1 MKLLNI
7 EVTSRGTVFDARY
20 DIFRQNGAEVYHLTM
35 AHQASVYPH
44 FAGVKYLPTQ
54 TLDTVVEVAR
64 QWHQEI
70 GFDAVI
76 TTDEASVLSAAA
88 IADDLLLPGVSLD
101 AAAKSRNKYYMRQAH
116 HAHRAPSPEFE
127 LCYSLESGLKAA
139 ETIGYPVIIK
149 PTLGGNAEHVYLIR
163 DEQTLKD
170 RFPVASAANQAY
182 SYCVHEA
189 ISEALGPNTMLVEG
203 YLSGSEHCIEA
214 WVFEGKAHIGSIA
227 DRLSVELDV
236 FDNDLYRTPTA
247 LAINQIDLLAAA
259 LQAGVEAQG
268 ITHGVVHAELRFHQ
282 GLPYIVEIAA
292 RVGGGSL
299 SKMAQLSYDYCP
311 ITTAYLVAT
320 NQLPTRATLP
330 PTGKVAVGLTML
342 SRQGRIKDIRV
353 PDLVTN
359 HPQVFNL
366 AILAKP
372 GDVHRRPPEG
382 NDMFGY
388 IGVTGQSQQEAIELA
403 SRLFEEIRID
413 FYTDSAYED
422 AHFVKESS

>member
-7 EVTSRGTVFDARY
+7 EVTSRGAVFDTRY
-20 DIFRQNGAEVYHLTM
+20 DIFRKNGAEVYHLTM
-35 AHQASVYPH
+35 AYQASVYPH
-44 FAGVKYLPTQ
+44 FSGVRHLPTQ
-54 TLDTVVEVAR
+54 TLDSVVEVAR
-64 QWHQEI
+64 QWHQKI

-88 IADDLLLPGVSLD
+88 IADDISLPGVSLN

-116 HAHRAPSPEFE
+116 QANGAPCPDFK
-127 LCYSLESGLKAA
+127 LCYSLESALEAA
-139 ETIGYPVIIK
+139 ETIGYPVVIK
-149 PTLGGNAEHVYLIR
+149 PTLGGNAEHVYLVR
-163 DEQTLKD
+163 DEQTLKE

-189 ISEALGPNTMLVEG
+189 SSDALGPNAMLVEG

-227 DRLSVELDV
+227 DRLSVELDI
-236 FDNDLYRTPTA
+236 FDNDLYRTPSA
-247 LAINQIDLLAAA
+247 LTDSQVDLLAAA
-259 LQAGVEAQG
+259 LQAGVEAQS
-268 ITHGVVHAELRFHQ
+268 ITHGVVHAEFRFHQ
-282 GLPYIVEIAA
+282 GQPYIVEIAA

-299 SKMAQLSYDYCP
+299 SKMAQLSYGYCP
-311 ITTAYLVAT
+311 ITTAYLIAT
-320 NQLPTRATLP
+320 NQPPTHATLS

-342 SRQGRIKDIRV
+342 CRQGRIKDIRV
-353 PDLVTN
+353 PELVTN

-403 SRLFEEIRID
+403 GRLFEEIQID
-413 FYTDSAYED
+413 FYTNSALED
-422 AHFVKESS
+422 VHFVKENS

>member
-20 DIFRQNGAEVYHLTM
+20 DIFRKNGAEVYHLTM
-35 AHQASVYPH
+35 AHQASVYPN

-54 TLDTVVEVAR
+54 TLDAVVEVAR
-64 QWHQEI
+64 QWHREI

-88 IADDLLLPGVSLD
+88 IADDLSLPGVSLD

-116 HAHRAPSPEFE
+116 HAHGAPSPDFE
-127 LCYSLESGLKAA
+127 LCYSLESALKAA

-149 PTLGGNAEHVYLIR
+149 PTLGGNAEHVYLVR

-170 RFPVASAANQAY
+170 RFPVASAANQNY

-189 ISEALGPNTMLVEG
+189 SSEALGPNAMLVEG

-214 WVFEGKAHIGSIA
+214 WVLEGKAHIGSIA

-247 LAINQIDLLAAA
+247 LVNNQIDLLAAA

-268 ITHGVVHAELRFHQ
+268 ITHGVVHAEFRFHQ

-299 SKMAQLSYDYCP
+299 AKMAKLSYDYCP

-320 NQLPTRATLP
+320 NQPPACATLS

-342 SRQGRIKDIRV
+342 TRQGRIKDIHV

-388 IGVTGQSQQEAIELA
+388 IGVAGQSQREAIELA

-413 FYTDSAYED
+413 FYTYSAHED
-422 AHFVKESS
+422 KHFVKENS